1 MRAPEERKGK
11 EEKANGLDQGKSSHK
26 KVGKV
31 RGSTRSLI
39 DNVKPERWRTMD
51 ETKDLLFSPSQSRRT
66 RRIRRN
72 TTTIVIHLLLL
83 QLESAIR
90 STGCS

>member
-51 ETKDLLFSPSQSRRT
+51 ETK
-66 RRIRRN
+66 
-72 TTTIVIHLLLL
+72 
-83 QLESAIR
+83 E
-90 STGCS
+90 